1 MSIMYLLPI
10 ALYLFESGGGGYSD
24 ILGALTGAISVS
36 TISSVL
42 VAAITASI
50 GIVFFWWAARKVTQ
64 VLFSAF
70 RSGKLHA

>member
-1 MSIMYLLPI
+1 MITTLLYMLPI
-10 ALYLFESGGGGYSD
+10 M
-24 ILGALTGAISVS
+24 ILDGNDWDAVLSALTSSVS
-36 TISSVL
+36 VSSISGVL
-42 VAAITASI
+42 VSAITASI

>member
-1 MSIMYLLPI
+1 MITTLLYMLPI
-10 ALYLFESGGGGYSD
+10 L
-24 ILGALTGAISVS
+24 ILDGNDWDSVLSALTSSVS
-36 TISSVL
+36 VSSISSVL
-42 VAAITASI
+42 VSAITASI